1 MQYFIGGVG
10 GVMAAQVLHGCLQ
23 LMLWNC
29 GLVHVINGNPYFIC
43 EFKIKYFTFIWVM
56 IKGIKTSHHGLNVVG
71 YRRATCS

>member
-29 GLVHVINGNPYFIC
+29 GSVHRINGNPCFIC
-43 EFKIKYFTFIWVM
+43 KK
-56 IKGIKTSHHGLNVVG
+56 
-71 YRRATCS
+71 